1 MTETTGPGYVYIVN
15 WERYQHPDAVRSTNG
30 MPWLKL
36 YVDLLGNDD
45 WLGLS
50 PADRTLLNGLWMLTG
65 RYGNGRV
72 RADSGWLNAQLKIR
86 KGSLE
91 RLNHAGFIE
100 IRASKAASR
109 HASNLASTE
118 GEERSYDLSKKE
130 NARANGAPHGRRRRA
145 QKTELAAAIAAARS
159 WQDDGQPALEQT
171 IRESWPTLA
180 DEIISRL
187 PKPAPKD
194 PA

>member
-1 MTETTGPGYVYIVN
+1 MTENTGPGYIYVKG
-15 WERYQHPDAVRSTNG
+15 WEEFQHPDAIRSDH

-36 YVDLLGNDD
+36 HTKLMGNDD
-45 WLGLS
+45 WLELS
-50 PADRTLLNGLWMLTG
+50 CPDRVLLQGIWMATA
-65 RYGNGRV
+65 RYGQGRV
-72 RADSGWLNAQLKIR
+72 KADSRWLQGQFKVR

-91 RLNHAGFIE
+91 RLVQAGFIT
-100 IRASKAASR
+100 ILASKAARKS
-109 HASNLASTE
+109 ASTAASTE

-171 IRESWPTLA
+171 IRESWPDLA
-180 DEIISRL
+180 DEIIAHL